1 MLILAHG
8 LDFCPFWIISTTKL
22 LAKVNGDKL
31 PIFLLVN
38 VRTGPTFKLPQLFGS
53 IIVWQQP
60 IHSFCVFLAG
70 ATAFQRTH
78 EGCLILMQSRQSA
91 KFRIPWCVTVCVTCT
106 LITALANIKIISNR
120 TWTCCYTII
129 AASWCNRLSAECATS
144 HGSTTGMIIMPLSG
158 LGFAVKISS
167 RALRNLDLH
176 GRFVW
181 TPWSL

>member
-1 MLILAHG
+1 MESFPNHNLAGCLSCVKFHADSGPWARFLPILNYKHNKVVG
-8 LDFCPFWIISTTKL
+8 QST
-22 LAKVNGDKL
+22 VNGDKL

-53 IIVWQQP
+53 LFDSN
-60 IHSFCVFLAG
+60 HSFCVFLAG

-120 TWTCCYTII
+120 T
-129 AASWCNRLSAECATS
+129 
-144 HGSTTGMIIMPLSG
+144 
-158 LGFAVKISS
+158 
-167 RALRNLDLH
+167 
-176 GRFVW
+176 
-181 TPWSL
+181 